1 MILTNF
7 HKSDK
12 IDASKGIKFM
22 NGKSLKL
29 FLCASACAVSTISAF
44 VGATFSLDK
53 MKSHDEMMFK
63 ALFEIA
69 YENGFENESENSVT
83 NPTKNISEE
92 CRLSKNQIENMDKY
106 MQSDLVS
113 ASASKEYFDTKESI
127 ESEYNKNLYGAVV
140 GFPQEFSSQFL
151 PLFPQTMQSK
161 RGKKKKIKRVPRML
175 KEDLFEKTVKT
186 TNLWFF
192 H

>member
-1 MILTNF
+1 
-7 HKSDK
+7 
-12 IDASKGIKFM
+12 M

-63 ALFEIA
+63 ALSEIA
-69 YENGFENESENSVT
+69 YENGFENESENFET

-113 ASASKEYFDTKESI
+113 ASALKEYFDTKESI
-127 ESEYNKNLYGAVV
+127 EAEYSKNLYGAVV
-140 GFPQEFSSQFL
+140 GFSAGVFL
-151 PLFPQTMQSK
+151 SIPTIVSTNNA
-161 RGKKKKIKRVPRML
+161 IKARKE
-175 KEDLFEKTVKT
+175 KEDKESVKDAERE
-186 TNLWFF
+186 LV
-192 H
+192 

>member
-1 MILTNF
+1 
-7 HKSDK
+7 
-12 IDASKGIKFM
+12 M

-63 ALFEIA
+63 ALSEIA
-69 YENGFENESENSVT
+69 YENGFENESENFET

-92 CRLSKNQIENMDKY
+92 CRLSKKQIENMDKY

-140 GFPQEFSSQFL
+140 GFSAGVFL
-151 PLFPQTMQSK
+151 SIPTIVSANNAIK
-161 RGKKKKIKRVPRML
+161 AGKE
-175 KEDLFEKTVKT
+175 KEDKESVKDAERE
-186 TNLWFF
+186 LV
-192 H
+192 